1 MARPKKDGKRAP
13 GIQGKRGYLY
23 IVVSQNIIKDG
34 KKKSEKKWIATKL
47 ADTPENVKKA
57 SEARERLISRKT
69 TAPVD
74 RNITISDYTDHFLS
88 KKKREVADT
97 TYESYVHRGNRIK
110 SFFGDTKVKDVN
122 EIMVENFLDNM
133 FIAYDVQPR
142 TVKDTKVFLGGV
154 MDQAFKDG
162 IIAYN
167 PVKGVVI
174 NKKLASE
181 HIKDKTEDDEFFS
194 YEEAQLFLSGIKE
207 HELYELFYVTLFFG
221 LRREEVLGLR
231 WQAIDFKNK
240 LMKINHTVT
249 KGTTVTRANT
259 TKTES
264 SAREY
269 PLTDEQIDMFLKL
282 KEKENNNRKLCG
294 NSYIESDYIFKHVD
308 GSLFY
313 PDHPTKTF
321 RKLIKKMPELPQ
333 NITFHGLR
341 SSCVSILVH
350 QNMDVKSI
358 QKWVGHAD
366 YATTLKIYAKVK
378 EKEAKKAISHA
389 MNGLIPL
396 KEYKE

>member
-13 GIQGKRGYLY
+13 GIQGKSGYLY

-69 TAPVD
+69 TAAVD

-154 MDQAFKDG
+154 MEQAFKDG

-167 PVKGVVI
+167 PVKEVVI

-269 PLTDEQIDMFLKL
+269 PLTDEQIEEYYDMLGSIELK
-282 KEKENNNRKLCG
+282 
-294 NSYIESDYIFKHVD
+294 
-308 GSLFY
+308 
-313 PDHPTKTF
+313 
-321 RKLIKKMPELPQ
+321 
-333 NITFHGLR
+333 
-341 SSCVSILVH
+341 
-350 QNMDVKSI
+350 
-358 QKWVGHAD
+358 
-366 YATTLKIYAKVK
+366 
-378 EKEAKKAISHA
+378 
-389 MNGLIPL
+389 
-396 KEYKE
+396 